1 MADFISLPTVSI
13 NIIPSSGLLGITEHK
28 VLFVGQKT
36 TAGSATSGSLQEL
49 VLERGDIDA
58 RFGRRSHIAQ
68 MIRAARRLNG
78 ETQFDAIAL
87 DDNVGGVASTA
98 TIALTGTATASGRL
112 TFEVCSGK
120 NNVYEV
126 DVSVGDTAAAVATAL
141 YNLMN
146 ADADAPFT
154 VVNAPAGSV
163 VATAANKGTVGNSY
177 LLRYTGSVAGI
188 SVTLTPWTGGATDP
202 SLTGIFDVIEGL
214 RYQTIVWPGHFSST
228 IVTDLLGDRFNVTN
242 DVLDGVAITCKTDTL
257 SNLKAAALAQN
268 SQSLTLIGNKAVSTS
283 SYSGSHNRE
292 MNDVIS
298 SYLAAARS
306 LRLNEDT
313 NLADVVVTTAG
324 PLDQFGGISLATLP
338 YFNTPYPELPVPIA
352 GVFWT
357 DLEQGELAESGV
369 TIIGSN
375 RSRNGV
381 IQGETYTTYINDPA
395 GNPDETYHYLNTVD
409 ASSVA
414 REFTFLNLKRR
425 YVQSRLTKGDVLP
438 GFSMENEA
446 TIRGFMQTLYSALA
460 DLGIYQKGREAER
473 AYNQSLRVT
482 ITLTPRKGLVTINH
496 APWLVGQL
504 RAIQGTVQVSFG
516 TEG

>member
-1 MADFISLPTVSI
+1 MPDFVSLPTVSL
-13 NIIPSSGLLGITEHK
+13 NIIPSRKLQENTEHK
-28 VLFVGQKT
+28 VLFIGQKT
-36 TAGSATSGSLQEL
+36 AAGTATAGALQEL
-49 VLERGDIDA
+49 VLERADIDT
-58 RFGRRSHIAQ
+58 RFGRRSHLAQ
-68 MIRAARRLNG
+68 MMRAARKLNG

-87 DDNVGGVASTA
+87 DDNGAGVAATA
-98 TIALTGTATASGRL
+98 TIALTGTATAAGTL

-120 NNVYEV
+120 NNVYTV
-126 DVSVGDTAAAVATAL
+126 DVSSGDTAAAVATAL
-141 YNLMN
+141 YNQMN

-163 VATAANKGTVGNSY
+163 VATAANDGNVGNSY
-177 LLRYTGSVAGI
+177 LLRTTGSVAGLT
-188 SVTLTPWTGGATDP
+188 VTLTPWAGGATDP
-202 SLTGIFDVIEGL
+202 SLTGLFDVIEGM
-214 RYQTIVWPGHFSST
+214 RYQTIVWPGHYSLT
-228 IVTDLLGDRFNVTN
+228 AVTDLLDDRFNVTN
-242 DVLDGVAITCKTDTL
+242 DVQDGVAITCKTDTL
-257 SNLKAAALAQN
+257 ANLKAAALAQN

-283 SYSGSHNRE
+283 SYAGSHLRE
-292 MNDVIS
+292 MNDVVA

-306 LRLNEDT
+306 LRLTDDA

-338 YFNTPYPELPVPIA
+338 YFNTPYPELPVPVA
-352 GVFWT
+352 GTFWT
-357 DLEQGELAESGV
+357 DLEQGELSESGV
-369 TIIGSN
+369 TVIGSN
-375 RSRNGV
+375 RAKNGV
-381 IQGETYTTYINDPA
+381 IQGETYTTYVNDPA

-409 ASSVA
+409 ASSA
-414 REFTFLNLKRR
+414 GREFTFLNLKRR

-460 DLGIYQKGREAER
+460 ELGIYQKGREAER

-482 ITLTPRKGLVTINH
+482 ITLTPGRGLVTINH

-504 RAIQGTVQVSFG
+504 RAIQGTVQVAFG